1 MFSSLKS
8 VSLSARKAR
17 GESLKVDSNVGSSQL
32 LILGENQGIFR
43 NFSHEGV
50 GTGGSPIPIST
61 CQNSERNNM

>member
-17 GESLKVDSNVGSSQL
+17 GESLKVDSNVGSPQL

-43 NFSHEGV
+43 NFSHEG
-50 GTGGSPIPIST
+50 GGDWGVPYSHQHMSK
-61 CQNSERNNM
+61 